1 MSVMM
6 SWARSTL
13 ANFEHALGRSEHWY
27 DRILVG
33 VMVLLAIAIVLLFLA
48 A

>member
-6 SWARSTL
+6 SWARSTF
-13 ANFEHALGRSEHWY
+13 ANFEHALGRSDRWY
-27 DRILVG
+27 DRILIG
-33 VMVLLAIAIVLLFLA
+33 VIALLAVAIVLLFLA